1 LSMPKRQS
9 QIIGKS
15 PQIVKIREL
24 IDQVAS
30 TNLNVLIC
38 GESGVGK
45 ELVAQELYL
54 RSPRAKK
61 PFVKINCAAIP
72 RELLESEL
80 FGYSKGAFTGAS
92 QDKPGKFEMAN
103 QGVLFLDEIGDMPLE
118 LQAKLLQ
125 VLQDGQFSRLGSPR
139 DLKVDTWIMA
149 ATNQDLEENIRKGTF
164 REDLYYRLNIIKIYI
179 PPLRERKEDII
190 LLVNHFYR
198 QFRKEYPR
206 TRFQLTKQIKEYLQ
220 EYPWPGNVREL
231 RNVVQRLVIL
241 KDWQTLKAELDL
253 RRQEGTRDRGKDQ
266 PAAQEHGQVGE
277 AGRTSHEEVG
287 VFLPLKE
294 VKRRAIEEAERKAI
308 LSVLHKTNWNRR
320 KAAEILQISYKAL
333 LYKIKQHQITSS

>member
-1 LSMPKRQS
+1 MPKRHS
-9 QIIGKS
+9 EIIGKS

-24 IDQVAS
+24 INQVAS
-30 TNLNVLIC
+30 TSLNVLIC

-54 RSPRAKK
+54 RSPRANK

-80 FGYSKGAFTGAS
+80 FGYSKGAFTGAN

-125 VLQDGQFSRLGSPR
+125 VLQDGQFSRLGSPK
-139 DLKVDTWIMA
+139 DLRVDTWIMA

-179 PPLRERKEDII
+179 PPLRERKEDIG
-190 LLVNHFYR
+190 LLINHFYKE
-198 QFRKEYPR
+198 FKKEYPK
-206 TRFQLTKQIKEYLQ
+206 TRFQLTKDIREYLE

-241 KDWQTLKAELDL
+241 RDWQTLKAELEL
-253 RRQEGTRDRGKDQ
+253 RRQESVREYDKDVPSEPHEQ
-266 PAAQEHGQVGE
+266 KESKE
-277 AGRTSHEEVG
+277 KEKEEVG

>member
-1 LSMPKRQS
+1 MPKRQS
-9 QIIGKS
+9 KIIGKS

-24 IDQVAS
+24 INQVAG

-80 FGYSKGAFTGAS
+80 FGYSKGAFTGAN

-179 PPLRERKEDII
+179 PPLRERKEDIN
-190 LLVNHFYR
+190 LLINYFYKE
-198 QFRKEYPR
+198 FRKEYPK
-206 TRFQLTKQIKEYLQ
+206 TRFQLTREIRSYLE

-241 KDWQTLKAELDL
+241 RDWQTLKAELEM
-253 RRQEGTRDRGKDQ
+253 RRQEGVREYKKETPAEQ
-266 PAAQEHGQVGE
+266 PAPKKDTEETDQEE
-277 AGRTSHEEVG
+277 LG

>member
-1 LSMPKRQS
+1 MSRRQS
-9 QIIGKS
+9 KIIGKS

-24 IDQVAS
+24 INQVAG

-54 RSPRAKK
+54 RSPRATK

-92 QDKPGKFEMAN
+92 HDKPGKFEMAN

-125 VLQDGQFSRLGSPR
+125 VLQDGQFSRLGSPK

-179 PPLRERKEDII
+179 PPLRERKEDIG
-190 LLVNHFYR
+190 LLISHFYKE
-198 QFRKEYPR
+198 FRKEYPK
-206 TRFQLTKQIKEYLQ
+206 TRFQLTREIREYL
-220 EYPWPGNVREL
+220 EDYPWPGNVREL

-241 KDWQTLKAELDL
+241 RDWQTLKAELDL
-253 RRQEGTRDRGKDQ
+253 RRQEGPREQETAAA
-266 PAAQEHGQVGE
+266 PASGVQEKKEVDGQ
-277 AGRTSHEEVG
+277 EEVG